1 MKKYITLITYSIL
14 CLLISGCF
22 SDKSGLD
29 TNKIDQ
35 VSIETPTMPQI
46 LRLEYLEDVT
56 FTPTIKVGNE
66 TNPAYLSYKWELNQT
81 PGSTDMVV
89 IGTNREL
96 KTTVVNQ
103 ILSTS
108 YTLIFTVKDS
118 RYGIEYQK
126 SWPLFVSSS
135 LREGI
140 AVASTRDGISSD
152 ISLIMDNSITTSYDK
167 GAVIKYDLWKATT
180 GSSHP
185 ALIKS
190 ITYTLHKPSAIQTKN
205 IIAAIF
211 ENKDIRMYDCQ
222 NYSLYKTA
230 DQIFPTRNSTFD
242 PQAFYTINNG
252 YWLLVSANKVYA
264 FPSNQGITSFMLPVS
279 GENYIN
285 KALMVADNTSGAG
298 PFAFWYNNNTGKFY
312 NVSMP
317 YATPAGGG
325 EYTVQ
330 GSFNPQ
336 NVPSREIIATDIS
349 VDGVT
354 PSFLM
359 KNTTTGNYEIY
370 TISFGY
376 YDANWNSVPSAPK
389 FKADL
394 PQELNNIIGESVSI
408 FFSTYDPIM
417 YVVTAS
423 KIYAVTFGGGIVGFS
438 EKYIVPSGEQIVK
451 AKLFMQGR
459 YRLNRKDFDTVNG
472 PIFEPELPL
481 NTKAIVI
488 ATKKADYEGQIYLLP
503 LGTPGTGNINS
514 AAAKKYE
521 GFGKILDFTFQ
532 GQ

>member
-1 MKKYITLITYSIL
+1 
-14 CLLISGCF
+14 
-22 SDKSGLD
+22 
-29 TNKIDQ
+29 
-35 VSIETPTMPQI
+35 
-46 LRLEYLEDVT
+46 
-56 FTPTIKVGNE
+56 
-66 TNPAYLSYKWELNQT
+66 
-81 PGSTDMVV
+81 GSTDMVV

-264 FPSNQGITSFMLPVS
+264 FPSNQGIT
-279 GENYIN
+279 
-285 KALMVADNTSGAG
+285 
-298 PFAFWYNNNTGKFY
+298 
-312 NVSMP
+312 
-317 YATPAGGG
+317 
-325 EYTVQ
+325 
-330 GSFNPQ
+330 
-336 NVPSREIIATDIS
+336 
-349 VDGVT
+349 
-354 PSFLM
+354 
-359 KNTTTGNYEIY
+359 
-370 TISFGY
+370 
-376 YDANWNSVPSAPK
+376 
-389 FKADL
+389 
-394 PQELNNIIGESVSI
+394 
-408 FFSTYDPIM
+408 
-417 YVVTAS
+417 
-423 KIYAVTFGGGIVGFS
+423 
-438 EKYIVPSGEQIVK
+438 
-451 AKLFMQGR
+451 
-459 YRLNRKDFDTVNG
+459 
-472 PIFEPELPL
+472 
-481 NTKAIVI
+481 
-488 ATKKADYEGQIYLLP
+488 
-503 LGTPGTGNINS
+503 
-514 AAAKKYE
+514 
-521 GFGKILDFTFQ
+521 
-532 GQ
+532 